1 MFLLFFF
8 CDTDSILCVSK
19 QFKQNLKYAMRAVC
33 FVGIVELRPRQRNVM
48 NHMDHVLC
56 MGMCVC
62 VFLGGSLFIFF
73 GILFRRCGVSIL
85 PSISL

>member
-8 CDTDSILCVSK
+8 VIHSILYVSK

-56 MGMCVC
+56 MGMCV
-62 VFLGGSLFIFF
+62 FFWGGSLFIFF
-73 GILFRRCGVSIL
+73 VFYFVLFA
-85 PSISL
+85 